1 MYSAES
7 KFIDEQIR
15 KLITLELLMM
25 TNTYNYTHIVTEDEI
40 DHLNHVN
47 NVVYVQWIQDIST
60 RHWNDLTAN
69 VTELDYVWVVTRHE
83 IDYKGS
89 ALFGDQITFKTWV
102 GKTKAVTS
110 VRHVEIYKGSK
121 LLLKAATTWCMLHAK
136 SLKPARI
143 TESILK
149 VLQAGK

>member
-1 MYSAES
+1 
-7 KFIDEQIR
+7 
-15 KLITLELLMM
+15 MM
-25 TNTYNYTHIVTEDEI
+25 TNTYTYTHIVTEDEI

-47 NVVYVQWIQDIST
+47 NVVYVQWIQDVST
-60 RHWNDLTAN
+60 KHWNDLTVN
-69 VTELDYVWVVTRHE
+69 DVDMNYVWVVMRHE
-83 IDYKGS
+83 IDYKGQ
-89 ALFGDQITFKTWV
+89 ALLGDQITFKTWV
-102 GKTKAVTS
+102 GETKAVTS

-121 LLLKAATTWCMLHAK
+121 LLAKAATTWCMLHAK